1 MSDGAKTATRV
12 REVVVRNEHGIHARP
27 AALFVKMAA
36 RFSAEVTVE
45 KDGIEINGKSIMGLM
60 TLQASYGSK
69 LQLRA
74 QGVDA
79 EQALAALAQL
89 FEQKFEEG

>member
-1 MSDGAKTATRV
+1 M
-12 REVVVRNEHGIHARP
+12 VVRNEHGIHARP

>member
-1 MSDGAKTATRV
+1 M
-12 REVVVRNEHGIHARP
+12 RNEHGIHARP